1 MSVEII
7 RDALCITVRNEGEYG
22 AFFVREGKR
31 GKGADTR
38 HYCELTIQSSF
49 GNVGHFWSHMDSPA
63 CVFLEQASKDYVLG
77 KLFGK
82 DAYVF
87 DADRTELEL
96 RRLLLEDR
104 RRGEFT
110 KEQARDIHDALRGLS
125 LFETLER
132 FCDAY
137 REYKDLL
144 QWRTDDDIPL
154 CNTLNPQAVGL
165 WEKLWPQFI
174 QALNEEALRPR
185 DIVP

>member
-1 MSVEII
+1 MSYEII

-31 GKGADTR
+31 GEGADTR

-49 GNVGHFWSHMDSPA
+49 GNVGYYWNHMGSPA
-63 CVFLEQASKDYVLG
+63 CVFFSDADKHYFLG
-77 KLFGK
+77 KLFGTSAYIF
-82 DAYVF
+82 DAY
-87 DADRTELEL
+87 RTEMEL

-110 KEQARDIHDALRGLS
+110 KERARDIHDALRDLGS
-125 LFETLER
+125 FETLVR

-137 REYKDLL
+137 CEYEDLL
-144 QWRTDDDIPL
+144 QWCTVGDIPF

-165 WEKLWPQFI
+165 WEKLWPEFI
-174 QALNEEALRPR
+174 QALNEKALRPR